1 MINKLTVG
9 TRGSKLAIIQTEIVV
24 TALKKKFPFI
34 DFNVMT
40 IKTKGDIDNRPIFTI
55 DRKGVFEKEINE
67 AVIKNTI
74 DFAVHSLKDIPS
86 DLSDIITVASIP
98 KRSKPNDVL
107 VSHKKI
113 KLKQLRPGAVVGT
126 SSLRRAIQ
134 LTRLRPDLD
143 VRPIRGNV
151 ETRIGKTVSGEYDAI
166 ILAEAGL
173 LRLGLEDQIVERFA
187 INDFVPAPGQG
198 SIAVV
203 CRTDN
208 QELIEILKKIEDP
221 QSRTEIEAERALL
234 QQIEGGCRFPVG
246 ALAVTRSSSRSMS
259 NKIRTSSNKKT
270 YPKTQVQRNIHL
282 YASIFS
288 ADGSKCIKL
297 RKRGNTKDA
306 RKLGVNMGK
315 LLIKGGALDLAKG
328 WRDAVQQWNRK

>member
-9 TRGSKLAIIQTEIVV
+9 TRGSKLAIIQTETVV

-113 KLKQLRPGAVVGT
+113 KLKQLRPAAVVGT

-151 ETRIGKTVSGEYDAI
+151 ETRIGKTVSGDYDAI

-173 LRLGLEDQIVERFA
+173 LRLGLEAQIVERFA
-187 INDFVPAPGQG
+187 IKDFVPAPGQG

-208 QELIEILKKIEDP
+208 QELIELLKKIEDP
-221 QSRTEIEAERALL
+221 QSRSEVDAERALL

-246 ALAVTRSSSRSMS
+246 ALAVTRSSNRSMS
-259 NKIRTSSNKKT
+259 NKIRTSTNKKI
-270 YPKTQVQRNIHL
+270 YPKTQEPRYIHL

-306 RKLGVNMGK
+306 KKLGVSMGK